1 MIVDIH
7 VHTKMGS
14 SDSLIEA
21 EELAGCAAQ
30 KGLGGVCI
38 TEHDCR
44 YAQEVAQ
51 LARGDGV
58 LWISGI
64 EVRTNLGDILAF
76 GLDGYRAQ
84 WADAEELRRAAEKTG
99 ALLVA
104 AHPFRRDFSPV
115 GYGGSL
121 FFKPTIT
128 LGEACRRPIFQLVD
142 GMEVMNGSSTEDEV
156 EFCFRV
162 SERLGLLGLAGSDAH
177 SLKTVG
183 SCVTIFERP
192 LKDEGDFLEELR
204 GGRFHVE
211 DHRSQIFGTRG

>member
-1 MIVDIH
+1 MIIDMH

-21 EELAGCAAQ
+21 EELVGWAAQ
-30 KGLGGVCI
+30 KGLDGVCI

-44 YAQEVAQ
+44 YAQEVAG
-51 LARGDGV
+51 LGRGNGV

-76 GLDGYRAQ
+76 GLDGYRSE
-84 WADAEELRRAAEKTG
+84 WADAEELKRVAERAG

-121 FFKPTIT
+121 FFKPSIT

-142 GMEVMNGSSTEDEV
+142 GLEVMNGSSTEDEV
-156 EFCFRV
+156 EFCLRI
-162 SERLGLLGLAGSDAH
+162 SEKLGLLGVAGSDAH
-177 SLKTVG
+177 SPKSLG
-183 SCVTIFERP
+183 GCVTIFEQP
-192 LKDEGDFLEELR
+192 LKDENDFLEALR
-204 GGRFHVE
+204 KGRFRVE
-211 DHRSQIFGTRG
+211 DRRSQIFGTR